1 MTGVQTCALPIYLS
15 FPFFLP
21 IPLPGLSAIF
31 GLLIMAVAPDLS
43 IAIIGYVTFGLASSI
58 FLALHSSQ
66 TLRVLPRASRRG
78 RDMGIFNLTNTVPS
92 LIMPGLTLAL
102 VPRYGFDL
110 LFLLLAVLAMLAS
123 LLLFKM
129 PERPASSAV

>member
-1 MTGVQTCALPIYLS
+1 
-15 FPFFLP
+15 
-21 IPLPGLSAIF
+21 
-31 GLLIMAVAPDLS
+31 
-43 IAIIGYVTFGLASSI
+43 
-58 FLALHSSQ
+58 
-66 TLRVLPRASRRG
+66 
-78 RDMGIFNLTNTVPS
+78 MGIFNLTNTVPS